1 MPAYKIPRK
10 IARFEI
16 FQPKTTLKSWLSKQN
31 DKPDILF
38 NASLYTST
46 NKPCGTIWNDGVMVS
61 DQGNGFGFGTT
72 DGKTIEFGSPYSKK
86 WRDYITGYYG
96 LVQNGKAI
104 DPPWKDSYVFDKALN
119 RIAFGQFKSGEFAIF
134 CENGKTIK
142 QYASNAERSGFK
154 FLCNLDGGGSRA
166 LYWLGKWIYTS
177 TRTPYNAVAIWL
189 EPEKT
194 IIKPSVSTGKEVSSV
209 QVVCNVQTKVYNSS
223 GKVEIGRYITKGD
236 ICELRN
242 KLDLDNLQIEIVYPA
257 GNNMR
262 TAYIKDLG
270 NFTKL

>member
-72 DGKTIEFGSPYSKK
+72 DGKTVEFGLPYSKK

-142 QYASNAERSGFK
+142 QYASDAERSGFK

-166 LYWLGKWIYTS
+166 LYWLSKWIYTS

-194 IIKPSVSTGKEVSSV
+194 IVKPSTSTGKEASSV

-242 KLDLDNLQIEIVYPA
+242 KLDLDNLQIEIIYPA

>member
-31 DKPDILF
+31 YKPDILF

-72 DGKTIEFGSPYSKK
+72 DGKTVEFGSPYSKK

-119 RIAFGQFKSGEFAIF
+119 RIAFGQFNSGEFAIF

-194 IIKPSVSTGKEVSSV
+194 IVKPSTSTGKEVSSV

-262 TAYIKDLG
+262 TAYIKDLS

>member
-72 DGKTIEFGSPYSKK
+72 DGKTVEFGSPYSKK

-119 RIAFGQFKSGEFAIF
+119 RIAFGQFKSGDFAIF

-194 IIKPSVSTGKEVSSV
+194 IVKPSISTGKEVSSV
-209 QVVCNVQTKVYNSS
+209 RVVCNVQTKVYNSS

-262 TAYIKDLG
+262 TAYIKDLS